1 VSTAQPA
8 MGSLERV
15 GGAAGMAAED
25 YLVGIAALAEGG
37 ERVLGAQLARLLGVS
52 PPSVTQ
58 MMRRLAAAQ
67 LVVSG
72 GSNGSLGITLTAHG
86 QAIARW
92 LLARRRVCECFFVDA
107 LGLDWPTA
115 LRAADRMEHGLSQGA
130 VRQLHQALG
139 APTTCPHGNRLD
151 LLDPNELSVPGAPA
165 AAADTA
171 SVSELCMNCSLG
183 LGIVDTPP
191 AANASGLPSTR
202 AGAAL
207 SPLLSLATAP
217 AGARVIVERL
227 LGPAEQDAATLAYL
241 SGEGIKPGQALIVE
255 GTMPAGDLVAVR
267 RARRR
272 HIMPARLAAAVE
284 VRLRPAS
291 RRKAAVPAAR
301 TLPPPCRPS
310 GCVRLT
316 AVRVDGPCAS
326 GHVAGEHFF
335 LGTKTPA
342 GLCGA
347 SYAALLPAVQ
357 RLLVAQAAGQT
368 PPALVRRC
376 PGDGYVLWRL
386 ELDEGGDQQATV

>member
-1 VSTAQPA
+1 MESPE
-8 MGSLERV
+8 GI
-15 GGAAGMAAED
+15 GNAAGTAAED

-58 MMRRLAAAQ
+58 MVRRLAAAR

-72 GSNGSLGITLTAHG
+72 GSGRSTGIALTARG
-86 QAIARW
+86 GLAARW

-115 LRAADRMEHGLSQGA
+115 QRAADRMEHGLSHAA

-139 APTTCPHGNRLD
+139 APTTCPHGNRLN
-151 LLDPNELSVPGAPA
+151 LLDPESPLGHCAPA
-165 AAADTA
+165 TPVDTA
-171 SVSELCMNCSLG
+171 ESSEPCVSCSLG
-183 LGIVDTPP
+183 LEVVDTPA
-191 AANASGLPSTR
+191 AANASGLPGAR

-207 SPLLSLATAP
+207 VPTLSLATAP
-217 AGARVIVERL
+217 VGVRVIVERL
-227 LGPAEQDAATLAYL
+227 LGPVEQDAAALAYL
-241 SGEGIKPGQALIVE
+241 SGEGIAPGQALIVE
-255 GTMPAGDLVAVR
+255 GTVPAGDLLVVR
-267 RARRR
+267 RAQRRC
-272 HIMPARLAAAVE
+272 IVPTRLAAAVE
-284 VRLRPAS
+284 VRLQPAS
-291 RRKAAVPAAR
+291 RRREARPAPP

-326 GHVAGEHFF
+326 GHIAGERFL

-357 RLLVAQAAGQT
+357 RLLAAQAAGQT
-368 PPALVRRC
+368 PPALERRC

-386 ELDEGGDQQATV
+386 ELDEGSDQQATV